1 MKAVRIHEHG
11 SIDVLKWE
19 EVPIPSISKSQVL
32 VAIKAAALNH
42 LDIWVRKGIP
52 GVPLPCTL
60 GSDGSGVV
68 KEIGSEVSSV
78 KVGDEVLIQPLD
90 YCENCRFCEMGREN
104 YCESWGILGEN
115 QNGTQCE
122 FLVTNERHIYPKP
135 RHLSFEES
143 AGFALVSQTAY
154 AMLVRRAKVKK
165 DETVFIWGASSG
177 VGSIGIQIAKA
188 LGCMVIAISSSK
200 EKCRKVQS
208 LRADEIINHNSEN
221 VYDKVMDITEQKG
234 VDVVFEH
241 VGQATWNTSMKVL
254 KKGGRIVTC
263 GATTGPKASI
273 NLTHIFYKQLSILG
287 STMGSFQSMK
297 EATALLNSQKIKPII
312 DSVFSLNDIQKAH
325 SYLESGNQFGKVI
338 IKIPSE
344 L

>member
-11 SIDVLKWE
+11 SINVLKWE
-19 EVPIPSISKSQVL
+19 EVPIPAVSKSQVL
-32 VAIKAAALNH
+32 VEIKAAALNH

-52 GVPLPCTL
+52 GVPLPCIL
-60 GSDGSGVV
+60 GSDGSGIV
-68 KEIGSEVSSV
+68 KEIGSEVFSV

-90 YCENCRFCEMGREN
+90 YCENCRFCNMGKEN

-154 AMLVRRAKVKK
+154 AMLVKRAKVKK

-177 VGSIGIQIAKA
+177 VGSMAIQIAKEKE
-188 LGCMVIAISSSK
+188 CFVIAATSSDIK
-200 EKCRKVQS
+200 KKMAEN
-208 LRADEIINHNSEN
+208 LGADEVINHTFEN
-221 VYDKVMDITEQKG
+221 VEEKVKKFTNGNG

-241 VGQATWNTSMKVL
+241 VGGETWGTSL
-254 KKGGRIVTC
+254 KILGKGGRLVTC
-263 GATTGPKASI
+263 GATTNPKVNIDLRHLFS
-273 NLTHIFYKQLSILG
+273 KQQSILG
-287 STMGSFQSMK
+287 STMGDVSAFNEVLQ
-297 EATALLNSQKIKPII
+297 LLNQQKIQPVV
-312 DSVFSLNDIQKAH
+312 DTVFPMDKIQDAH
-325 SYLESGNQFGKVI
+325 GYLENGQQSGKVI
-338 IKIPSE
+338 LVP
-344 L
+344 

>member
-177 VGSIGIQIAKA
+177 VGSMAIQIAKEKD
-188 LGCMVIAISSSK
+188 CFVIAATSSDIK
-200 EKCRKVQS
+200 KRMAEN
-208 LRADEIINHNSEN
+208 LGADEVINHTFEN
-221 VYDKVMDITEQKG
+221 VEEKVKEITNGNG

-241 VGQATWNTSMKVL
+241 VGGETWGISL
-254 KKGGRIVTC
+254 KILGKGGRLVTC
-263 GATTGPKASI
+263 GATTNPKVNIDLRHLFS
-273 NLTHIFYKQLSILG
+273 KQQSILG
-287 STMGSFQSMK
+287 STMGDVAAFN
-297 EATALLNSQKIKPII
+297 EALQLLNQQKIQPVV
-312 DSVFSLNDIQKAH
+312 DTVFPMEKIQDAH
-325 SYLESGNQFGKVI
+325 GYLENGQQSGKI
-338 IKIPSE
+338 I
-344 L
+344 LVL